1 MLEEIM
7 NIILNSG
14 VSIGVVIYFIWKD
27 AKLTQENSNILSEV
41 KTLLTLLEN
50 KLEIDIENNYPTNQ
64 KKEEIMKA
72 KNFKDLTE
80 DEKNRISQLLNV
92 NESEEALARRNYYE
106 LLNIIAAEDK
116 NKIKDIIKDELNHT
130 IILMQLA
137 EKYSSNFS
145 SEFQNINRLEKL
157 K

>member
-50 KLEIDIENNYPTNQ
+50 KLEIDIENNYPTN
-64 KKEEIMKA
+64 
-72 KNFKDLTE
+72 
-80 DEKNRISQLLNV
+80 
-92 NESEEALARRNYYE
+92 
-106 LLNIIAAEDK
+106 
-116 NKIKDIIKDELNHT
+116 
-130 IILMQLA
+130 
-137 EKYSSNFS
+137 
-145 SEFQNINRLEKL
+145 
-157 K
+157 

>member
-50 KLEIDIENNYPTNQ
+50 KLEIYIEDNSP
-64 KKEEIMKA
+64 
-72 KNFKDLTE
+72 KN
-80 DEKNRISQLLNV
+80 
-92 NESEEALARRNYYE
+92 
-106 LLNIIAAEDK
+106 
-116 NKIKDIIKDELNHT
+116 
-130 IILMQLA
+130 
-137 EKYSSNFS
+137 
-145 SEFQNINRLEKL
+145 
-157 K
+157 

>member
-50 KLEIDIENNYPTNQ
+50 KLEIDIEDN
-64 KKEEIMKA
+64 
-72 KNFKDLTE
+72 
-80 DEKNRISQLLNV
+80 ISKQ
-92 NESEEALARRNYYE
+92 
-106 LLNIIAAEDK
+106 
-116 NKIKDIIKDELNHT
+116 
-130 IILMQLA
+130 
-137 EKYSSNFS
+137 
-145 SEFQNINRLEKL
+145 
-157 K
+157 

>member
-50 KLEIDIENNYPTNQ
+50 KLEIDIEDNSP
-64 KKEEIMKA
+64 
-72 KNFKDLTE
+72 KN
-80 DEKNRISQLLNV
+80 
-92 NESEEALARRNYYE
+92 
-106 LLNIIAAEDK
+106 
-116 NKIKDIIKDELNHT
+116 
-130 IILMQLA
+130 
-137 EKYSSNFS
+137 
-145 SEFQNINRLEKL
+145 
-157 K
+157 